1 MLRAQPMV
9 RLLSRN
15 ITEPC
20 SWSPRTLSWSRPNM
34 SSTSEKTR
42 SDGADEGSMAN
53 MIRAALA
60 HVGNLGW
67 LKRHHVRM
75 PSVNSAMSVRVVEA
89 CARGGGDE
97 VHRSGLRTRPN
108 QIANFAIIQ
117 LRLRTR
123 NRLQISD
130 FFFRCVATPKIAKR
144 NRNNCT

>member
-1 MLRAQPMV
+1 
-9 RLLSRN
+9 
-15 ITEPC
+15 
-20 SWSPRTLSWSRPNM
+20 M
-34 SSTSEKTR
+34 SSTREKTR

-97 VHRSGLRTRPN
+97 VHRSGLRTRAPVLIKV
-108 QIANFAIIQ
+108 QI
-117 LRLRTR
+117 LR
-123 NRLQISD
+123 
-130 FFFRCVATPKIAKR
+130 
-144 NRNNCT
+144 